1 VIRAW
6 RDVSSPA
13 LNNVRRAL
21 TAKLTSHLAPV
32 TADGGTL
39 RIDTSMHGAL
49 AAVTAAY
56 PRILPSKAS

>member
-1 VIRAW
+1 
-6 RDVSSPA
+6 
-13 LNNVRRAL
+13 VRRAL